1 MSVLSSPQ
9 GSPERV
15 WSLLVGLQALGGT
28 ASSEIYKALLSPV
41 VDSSL
46 VNDTR
51 GVISSLGLVRT
62 SGHEVSLIDGLD
74 LADMAS
80 FADDVYDRLIAL
92 ELDNIDAV
100 LLTTYAWICARSDRE
115 GNVSWLYVLTR
126 QQFADQAA
134 QAQGQA
140 GTESP
145 RINATK
151 LNAWYR
157 WLVFMG
163 MGESLPLPKSQIL
176 FSPAQRLRRELQR
189 ARARL
194 PDEMTADAFRGFIA
208 SRLPYLDGG
217 RFFTEACAWIGHAP
231 PARQFS
237 PMLSDALRDLHDDG
251 TLRLC
256 LSGDAMTHIGLTENP
271 AHAINAFTTVRVNG
285 GQEQ

>member
-1 MSVLSSPQ
+1 MSILSSPQ

-15 WSLLVGLQALGGT
+15 WSLLVGLQALGG
-28 ASSEIYKALLSPV
+28 ASSSETYQALLSPIVGSSV
-41 VDSSL
+41 VK
-46 VNDTR
+46 DTR

-74 LADMAS
+74 LMDMAS

-92 ELDNIDAV
+92 EMNNIDAV
-100 LLTTYAWICARSDRE
+100 LLTTYAWICAVSDRE
-115 GNVSWLYVLTR
+115 GNVSWLYALDK
-126 QQFADQAA
+126 QQFVDQAA
-134 QAQGQA
+134 QAQSQA
-140 GTESP
+140 GAESP
-145 RINATK
+145 RINTTK
-151 LNAWYR
+151 VRPWHR

-163 MGESLPLPKSQIL
+163 MGVSLPLSKFQIL

-189 ARARL
+189 ARTRL
-194 PDEMTADAFRGFIA
+194 PDEMTADAFRDFIA

-237 PMLSDALRDLHDDG
+237 PMLSDALRELHDDE
-251 TLRLC
+251 TIQLC

-285 GQEQ
+285 GQNQ